1 MNSLE
6 HATNWSGTLSML
18 VGSTLSG
25 DRIQLPP
32 SILSALYSY
41 SDASLSPLTFMIQF
55 VSDTAT
61 NTTHGCVREFTA
73 PEGSVIISPFLAKQ
87 LLKSASADSPT
98 DHLLNLTLVSLPKC
112 HFAHLA
118 PLDDTYLQIP
128 DIKYILESHL
138 RQNHSTLTCGETLS
152 ITQHSPLR
160 LFQFLIVELKPA
172 SACLCID
179 TDMEVNIHPVDPILA
194 EKAVKNKILGQVAE
208 PDDIINLVWHIDG
221 THTVPID
228 SIQAN
233 LNHPIYFRVHKPNDI
248 SGLRLIVTPSQGDV
262 DCFVSLISEHPSML
276 DHDFYNVDMGMSN
289 IWFNLSSSSVDVP
302 FVYIAV
308 VACTPSALFS
318 IKMNVESSKPI
329 DESSG
334 TAETTASSLE
344 KSDNLETCT
353 NCGSSVPSQTLLMH
367 TAYCQRNNQR
377 CTFCNLV
384 MRKSDFANHWHC
396 DLCKMLC
403 DPAAKEKH
411 KNTHHTA
418 IVCDCGLSLHLPL
431 IANHKQ
437 TECPNR
443 FIVCRFCHL
452 RVRAGKLSQTAR
464 DLYLGTSLTEHESDC
479 GARTI
484 KCIKCDRSV
493 QLKDIQ
499 THAQFHEFQKTL
511 IKLPPLCTNL
521 NCARWVENAGENVME
536 MCRSCFAPFWS
547 SSHDPGFQKL
557 AQKLMSKYHQQLT
570 HGCQKADCYN
580 QYCATSMHEQSHKGA
595 LDATEAAVQSMEL
608 FKRSFFQKKGGY
620 NPSVTT
626 EHYLCISDSVS
637 SRRRYQ
643 VETMK
648 QLMKCSS
655 GWGVKAME
663 ANGDDLEQ
671 SIKWLESNAPKPE

>member
-41 SDASLSPLTFMIQF
+41 SDVSLSPLTFMIQF

-73 PEGSVIISPFLAKQ
+73 PEGSVIVSPFLAKQ

-221 THTVPID
+221 THTV
-228 SIQAN
+228 
-233 LNHPIYFRVHKPNDI
+233 HKPNDI
-248 SGLRLIVTPSQGDV
+248 SGLRLIVTPSQGDA

-276 DHDFYNVDMGMSN
+276 DHDFYNVDMGVSN

-334 TAETTASSLE
+334 TAETTTPSLE

-396 DLCKMLC
+396 DLCKM
-403 DPAAKEKH
+403 
-411 KNTHHTA
+411 
-418 IVCDCGLSLHLPL
+418 
-431 IANHKQ
+431 
-437 TECPNR
+437 
-443 FIVCRFCHL
+443 
-452 RVRAGKLSQTAR
+452 
-464 DLYLGTSLTEHESDC
+464 
-479 GARTI
+479 
-484 KCIKCDRSV
+484 
-493 QLKDIQ
+493 
-499 THAQFHEFQKTL
+499 
-511 IKLPPLCTNL
+511 
-521 NCARWVENAGENVME
+521 
-536 MCRSCFAPFWS
+536 
-547 SSHDPGFQKL
+547 
-557 AQKLMSKYHQQLT
+557 
-570 HGCQKADCYN
+570 
-580 QYCATSMHEQSHKGA
+580 YCATSMHEQSHKGA

-637 SRRRYQ
+637 SKRRYQ